1 MIWKVPEAHGD
12 RVIRIKTEGGG
23 IPFSLLRCS
32 VRTYQHRNSPGADI
46 DKNVWGGGGKI
57 K

>member
-23 IPFSLLRCS
+23 IPFSLLRCF

-46 DKNVWGGGGKI
+46 DKNVWGGGKI